1 MCSSPWVAPQ
11 TFSGATD
18 ATAGSRASSRDVT
31 MMLRIYA
38 ALQLL
43 SACTALLI
51 PTPPTARAATRATE
65 PLTRRSV
72 LALPLLLSALP
83 TQPAAAADL
92 ATAYFS
98 AGDPRFLQ
106 PVFDEVKYKGVKK
119 CEVGTLGTTPA
130 VRVSYDPAK
139 VSYKYVLGTFWRSC
153 NPTSAEQFGD
163 GPSSATVIWATE
175 AQLSDAKE
183 SLRRLQLWRPGS
195 KRQ

>member
-1 MCSSPWVAPQ
+1 MGRPPN
-11 TFSGATD
+11 FLRATD

>member
-1 MCSSPWVAPQ
+1 VPLVLGSPPKL
-11 TFSGATD
+11 SP
-18 ATAGSRASSRDVT
+18 RDVT
-31 MMLRIYA
+31 LMLRIYA

>member
-1 MCSSPWVAPQ
+1 ML
-11 TFSGATD
+11 
-18 ATAGSRASSRDVT
+18 SRDRCLSPYVSAVFLPKLT
-31 MMLRIYA
+31 TSMSMLRLLA
-38 ALQLL
+38 SLQLL

-51 PTPPTARAATRATE
+51 PTPPTARAAKRASE
-65 PLTRRSV
+65 EVRVLQQPLTRRSL
-72 LALPLLLSALP
+72 LALPLLLGALQP
-83 TQPAAAADL
+83 APPAAAAEL

-119 CEVGTLGTTPA
+119 CEVGTLGATPA

-153 NPTSAEQFGD
+153 DPTSAEQFGD

-175 AQLSDAKE
+175 EQLGDAKE
-183 SLRRLQLWRPGS
+183 SLRRLQRWPG
-195 KRQ
+195 